1 MPPKES
7 AETKHAMYLYETDR
21 KSIVEASKMAG
32 IHPGTLRRAL
42 EKRGKWPEKKLLDKR
57 A

>member
-7 AETKHAMYLYETDR
+7 AETQLAIYLHETR
-21 KSIVEASKMAG
+21 KMPIAIAAGMAH

-42 EKRGKWPEKKLLDKR
+42 TRRGKWTVKKRLDR
-57 A
+57 NA